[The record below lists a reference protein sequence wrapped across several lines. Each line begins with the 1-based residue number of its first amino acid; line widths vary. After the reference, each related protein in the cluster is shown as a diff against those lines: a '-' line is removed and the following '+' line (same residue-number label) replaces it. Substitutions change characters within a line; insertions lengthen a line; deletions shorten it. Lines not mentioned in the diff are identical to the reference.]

1 MVVGCGHHSQ
11 PCWPLGRLR
20 TQKPAFQPHP
30 GKSSHASALVSLS
43 AEPELMPALRGG
55 EGGGGLRLKA
65 PPRKSSTQSPG
76 GGVRRGAL
84 GGTSD
89 YAVPGSPPTGH
100 RTGHWARAD
109 MEDSSTAAMRLP
121 SPETSFL
128 SRILPTHTTLTT
140 PRPQVILGGY
150 TEA

>member
-55 EGGGGLRLKA
+55 GWRAQTQGPTQTEQHAEPWGWGETGRTRWHLRLCSA
-65 PPRKSSTQSPG
+65 
-76 GGVRRGAL
+76 
-84 GGTSD
+84 
-89 YAVPGSPPTGH
+89 
-100 RTGHWARAD
+100 W
-109 MEDSSTAAMRLP
+109 
-121 SPETSFL
+121 
-128 SRILPTHTTLTT
+128 LTT
-140 PRPQVILGGY
+140 HRAPHRPLGSR
-150 TEA
+150 